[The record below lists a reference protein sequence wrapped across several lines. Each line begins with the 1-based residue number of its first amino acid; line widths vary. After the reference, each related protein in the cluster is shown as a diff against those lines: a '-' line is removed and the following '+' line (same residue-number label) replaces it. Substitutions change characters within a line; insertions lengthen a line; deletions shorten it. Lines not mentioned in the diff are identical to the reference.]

1 MLSIQIPPFSIIV
14 TAEQTNKILK
24 TSENLL
30 KTPLPGGSLQSQWF
44 ITGETAHKSDP
55 ARFSETQSPPADV
68 PGIPPITSRPAQ
80 TSKSRYPQLDLISHG
95 NTQVL

>member
-1 MLSIQIPPFSIIV
+1 MLSIQIPPFSIVV

-30 KTPLPGGSLQSQWF
+30 KTPLPGGSLQSQWL

-68 PGIPPITSRPAQ
+68 PGIPPITSPTSPDLKVKIPTARP
-80 TSKSRYPQLDLISHG
+80 
-95 NTQVL
+95 N

>member
-1 MLSIQIPPFSIIV
+1 MLSIQIPPFSIVV

-44 ITGETAHKSDP
+44 ITGEIAHKSDP

-68 PGIPPITSRPAQ
+68 PGIPPITSPTSPDLKVKIPTARP
-80 TSKSRYPQLDLISHG
+80 
-95 NTQVL
+95 N

>member
-1 MLSIQIPPFSIIV
+1 MLSIQIPPFSIVV

-68 PGIPPITSRPAQ
+68 PGIPPITSPTSPDLKVKIPTARP
-80 TSKSRYPQLDLISHG
+80 
-95 NTQVL
+95 N

>member
-68 PGIPPITSRPAQ
+68 PGIPPITSLTSPDLKVKIPTARP
-80 TSKSRYPQLDLISHG
+80 
-95 NTQVL
+95 N